1 MVTTHEERLLW
12 VHLSYSNVVTI
23 RGPICMIILRLGF
36 TGHQSMDEV
45 ENNYLSRFLTGGGN
59 IPSTTSLGARLYDI
73 ELIY

>member
-1 MVTTHEERLLW
+1 
-12 VHLSYSNVVTI
+12 
-23 RGPICMIILRLGF
+23 MIILRLGF